1 MDFISIC
8 FLLSVFCRC
17 ADVAEMD
24 ETMAPGGAELP
35 LTSEIISPEH
45 HPAAEY
51 FVESLSSL
59 HLNKSEVTCR
69 AAF

>member
-1 MDFISIC
+1 M
-8 FLLSVFCRC
+8 SV
-17 ADVAEMD
+17 
-24 ETMAPGGAELP
+24 MALQWLPGGGDGTEQS

-51 FVESLSSL
+51 FVEKDLSSFL
-59 HLNKSEVTCR
+59 LNKPEVTCQ